1 MLKAFEQLEQQVKSS
16 RNHEPHAT
24 HISKAKAASRLSI
37 GSLMSSVN
45 DPEIVL
51 PVQLSI
57 ASPTFYEEVIVKE
70 EDDNDIEC
78 DDADIEVTTTAKSVA
93 LDPAVD
99 NIPADLPVDAWSRNA
114 HALDP
119 ETDMANPMRA
129 LLADEVN
136 FDISDMAKMINM
148 ETSFIPTVMD
158 FFNVLHNFV

>member
-1 MLKAFEQLEQQVKSS
+1 MEQQVKSS

-24 HISKAKAASRLSI
+24 HISKAKAVSRLSI
-37 GSLMSSVN
+37 SSLMSSVN
-45 DPEIVL
+45 DPEFVL

-57 ASPTFYEEVIVKE
+57 ASHTFYEVIVKE
-70 EDDNDIEC
+70 EDDNDVEC
-78 DDADIEVTTTAKSVA
+78 VDADIEVTTTAKSVA
-93 LDPAVD
+93 LNPAAD
-99 NIPADLPVDAWSRNA
+99 NIPADSPVDAWRRNA

-119 ETDMANPMRA
+119 ETDMANPMRV